1 MRFTRVAGL
10 CLLFSLLLATQT
22 NAQNTGDYQTAG
34 TDFNWTATSNWERWN
49 GTTWVQN
56 PSQGYPGENPG
67 TGTVTIRDGAV
78 VTINISPPYPIGGL
92 VVGEGTSGILQ
103 FDNANR
109 TLNIGSGGVMV
120 NAGGTFQFGNAAQ
133 TLTVNGG
140 SVRVNPGGIFQ
151 VTSAAPSTTHTPS
164 TSCT

>member
-1 MRFTRVAGL
+1 
-10 CLLFSLLLATQT
+10 
-22 NAQNTGDYQTAG
+22 
-34 TDFNWTATSNWERWN
+34 
-49 GTTWVQN
+49 
-56 PSQGYPGENPG
+56 
-67 TGTVTIRDGAV
+67 V
-78 VTINISPPYPIGGL
+78 VTINVSPANPIGGL

-164 TSCT
+164 TSQGAEVLEMTARLISA